1 MKTYTNND
9 LWDCGATKGE
19 YTTPKLKQGMT
30 SLNDLV
36 EIKPRCEYYHYSNP
50 RSQGALICE
59 TSGFPAGFFKGT
71 ESYSSA
77 YADRIGEWDYNRLR
91 AASEIAGIGEQ
102 GWAYNLPTLPED
114 ELKRFAK
121 VALKLPCTPT
131 HVRVVHWYNVATG
144 YSCPTV
150 EAIYPKQ

>member
-9 LWDCGATKGE
+9 LWDCGE
-19 YTTPKLKQGMT
+19 YTKPWLLPPLEPGMT
-30 SLNDLV
+30 SLNDPV

-59 TSGFPAGFFKGT
+59 TSGFPAGFFKDT
-71 ESYSSA
+71 ESY
-77 YADRIGEWDYNRLR
+77 
-91 AASEIAGIGEQ
+91 
-102 GWAYNLPTLPED
+102 LPED

-121 VALKLPCTPT
+121 VALNLPCTPT